1 MKWRATTCCGRVSSP
16 NTTAT
21 WPAALAYV
29 MTGGNLPARALVHED
44 YLLELERE
52 VFLSLLGEKKT
63 QERIA
68 SILQRNK
75 PLRN

>member
-1 MKWRATTCCGRVSSP
+1 MLRAGFITEYDRYLAGR
-16 NTTAT
+16 
-21 WPAALAYV
+21 LAYV
-29 MTGGNLPARALVHED
+29 MTGGNLPAPALVHED